1 MEHTLKLTLLDRVWH
16 IDGSLPLPAG
26 QSSAEALDRLDPLF
40 RQSGTTSQDR
50 TGDTL
55 VFSKNDAASQD
66 RMAVFD
72 SGILKVEEGAAG
84 AVLRYRLTSRI
95 LLFCF
100 LLPLVFL
107 AFAQATIFVNSLEG
121 PAKEESAKKDKDVEL
136 PQSWIDKALGA
147 PAPELPG
154 TDKKDEKKSEGKHS
168 ATPAY
173 VFSAL
178 FALLYIVGRVLE
190 ARKAKALFS
199 RRLLG
204 SAHE

>member
-154 TDKKDEKKSEGKHS
+154 KDKKDEKKSEGKHS

-204 SAHE
+204 SARE